1 MDWYNLP
8 EPQTSWLIDGLFPS
22 DSPSLVCGK
31 PKAGKSTFIRNL
43 IASVVKGRK
52 FLGRSVDIPTG
63 TGRVL
68 YVHLD
73 YKDQP
78 HAVAKELRQL
88 GITEDEQDRVVLKT
102 AEEIPATTADRLEWL
117 KKEAGALKPHL
128 IVIDLMWDFLEAAN
142 QNDYLAVRNAVNT
155 LQQSLKE
162 AGYTG
167 ALVVTAHGRKA
178 TNPDDPADDICG
190 STGQRGSFSTIVMLA
205 RNRNKGIYT
214 IFSEQ
219 TSRDGVYGEIEQT
232 VIVRNPDGTLD
243 LGSKVYELIK
253 KEKQA
258 KTEESLLKVVKYI
271 VDHPGCEMDDITGGL
286 VMAKKKVLAL
296 MKEADGMIQ
305 TKGEGKKGD
314 PYKYFVNLMGD
325 ATETAAQTCEVPLSA
340 AQIEAAEFA
349 ASGGIGRLNL

>member
-43 IASVVKGRK
+43 IASVIKGRK
-52 FLGRSVDIPTG
+52 FLGRSVDIPAG
-63 TGRVL
+63 TARVL
-68 YVHLD
+68 YIHLD

-78 HAVAKELRQL
+78 HTVAKELRQL
-88 GITEDEQDRVVLKT
+88 GITEGEKDRIVLRT
-102 AEEIPATTADRLEWL
+102 AEEIPPTSAERLEWL
-117 KKEAGALKPHL
+117 KKEADEAKPHL

-155 LQQSLKE
+155 LQQVLKE
-162 AGYTG
+162 AGYKG

-219 TSRDGVYGEIEQT
+219 TNRDEVYGEIEQT
-232 VIVRNPDGTLD
+232 IISRNPDGTLD
-243 LGSKVYELIK
+243 LGPKLSELIK

-258 KTEESLLKVVKYI
+258 KAEESLQSVLSYI
-271 VDHPGCEMDDITGGL
+271 VHHPGCEITEIVNGL
-286 VMAKKKVLAL
+286 NMGKQSAL
-296 MKEADGMIQ
+296 DLIKESGIVRR
-305 TKGEGKKGD
+305 TGRGVKGD
-314 PYKYFVNLMGD
+314 PHKYFVDVMGD
-325 ATETAAQTCEVPLSA
+325 TTETAAQGWKVPISA
-340 AQIEAAEFA
+340 AQAEASRFA
-349 ASGGIGRLNL
+349 DSGGIGRPV